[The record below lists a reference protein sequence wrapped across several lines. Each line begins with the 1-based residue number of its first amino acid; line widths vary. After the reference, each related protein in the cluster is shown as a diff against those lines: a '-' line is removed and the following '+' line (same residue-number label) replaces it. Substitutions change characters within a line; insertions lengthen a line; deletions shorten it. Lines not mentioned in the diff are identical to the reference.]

1 MEIALE
7 DGERID
13 SLHVGDFRIV
23 QNRNFFCFGMDAV
36 LLSDFA
42 FSRICFKAK
51 NLKILDL
58 CSGNAIV
65 PILLCGK
72 LKEFDSEKLDFEN
85 SFENLDSRKQL
96 SRNHFEECDVNFSAL
111 EIQNFENHDVRF
123 SALEIQEKI
132 ADMASRTV
140 LLNNLQNKISV
151 KNGDLCRIEN
161 FYDSDSFDA
170 VTCNPPYIL
179 PSNGRQSTNKAKM
192 IARQEI
198 CCSIN
203 DVFRAAFYVLKDGGS
218 FFMVHRPERFDEIVS
233 SLKSSG
239 FRIRNFRLVK
249 PFENENPKMVLFHC
263 IAEKSSGAECQKNQ
277 NLQDEKNDEKVRKN
291 ENIKKNGKIEN
302 LKKLELPPLV
312 IYKEKGVYTLETE
325 KIYGRKANENF

>member
-13 SLHVGDFRIV
+13 SLHAGDFRIV

-42 FSRICFKAK
+42 FSRIDFKAK

-72 LKEFDSEKLDFEN
+72 IKELVFRNHDSENFNFEN
-85 SFENLDSRKQL
+85 SFENLDFRSYDI
-96 SRNHFEECDVNFSAL
+96 H
-111 EIQNFENHDVRF
+111 F

-132 ADMASRTV
+132 ADMAHRTV
-140 LLNNLQNKISV
+140 LLNNLQEKISV
-151 KNGDLCRIEN
+151 KNGDLCKIESL
-161 FYDSDSFDA
+161 YDSDSFDA

-179 PSNGRQSTNKAKM
+179 PSNGRQSANKAKM

-198 CCSIN
+198 CCSLN
-203 DVFRAAFYVLKDGGS
+203 DVLRAAFYVLKDGGS

-239 FRIRNFRLVK
+239 FKIRSFRLVK
-249 PFENENPKMVLFHC
+249 PFENEKAKMVLFHC
-263 IAEKSSGAECQKNQ
+263 VARKKSECQKNQ
-277 NLQDEKNDEKVRKN
+277 NLQDDENVLEN
-291 ENIKKNGKIEN
+291 GNIKKNEKIEN
-302 LKKLELPPLV
+302 LKEIELPPLV

>member
-7 DGERID
+7 AGERID

-42 FSRICFKAK
+42 FSRIDFKAK

-65 PILLCGK
+65 PLLLCGK
-72 LKEFDSEKLDFEN
+72 LKERDFRNHDFGNLEIQDFEN
-85 SFENLDSRKQL
+85 HN
-96 SRNHFEECDVNFSAL
+96 VN
-111 EIQNFENHDVRF
+111 F

-132 ADMASRTV
+132 ADMARRTV
-140 LLNNLQNKISV
+140 LLNNLQDKISV
-151 KNGDLCRIEN
+151 KNGDLCKIEN
-161 FYDSDSFDA
+161 LYDSDSFDA

-179 PSNGRQSTNKAKM
+179 PSNGRQSANKAKM

-198 CCSIN
+198 CCSLN
-203 DVFRAAFYVLKDGGS
+203 DVLRAAFYVLKDGGS

-239 FRIRNFRLVK
+239 FRIKNFRLVK

-263 IAEKSSGAECQKNQ
+263 VAEKNSGAECQKNQ
-277 NLQDEKNDEKVRKN
+277 NLQDEKNDENVW
-291 ENIKKNGKIEN
+291 KNGKTEN
-302 LKKLELPPLV
+302 LKKIELPPLV
-312 IYKEKGVYTLETE
+312 IYKEKGVYTFETE

>member
-42 FSRICFKAK
+42 FSRIDFKAET
-51 NLKILDL
+51 LKILDL

-72 LKEFDSEKLDFEN
+72 LKER
-85 SFENLDSRKQL
+85 DSRKL
-96 SRNHFEECDVNFSAL
+96 VFRNHLEECDVN
-111 EIQNFENHDVRF
+111 F

-132 ADMASRTV
+132 ADMARRTV
-140 LLNNLQNKISV
+140 LLNNLQDKISV
-151 KNGDLCRIEN
+151 KNGDLCKIKN
-161 FYDSDSFDA
+161 LYDSDSFDA

-179 PSNGRQSTNKAKM
+179 PLNGRQSANKAKM

-198 CCSIN
+198 CCSLN
-203 DVFRAAFYVLKDGGS
+203 DVLRAAFYVLKDGGS
-218 FFMVHRPERFDEIVS
+218 FFMIHRPERFDEIVS
-233 SLKSSG
+233 SLKFSG

-263 IAEKSSGAECQKNQ
+263 VAEKNFKSECQKNQ
-277 NLQDEKNDEKVRKN
+277 NLQDEKNDENVREN
-291 ENIKKNGKIEN
+291 ENIRKNGKTEN
-302 LKKLELPPLV
+302 LKKIELPPLV
-312 IYKEKGVYTLETE
+312 IYREKGVYTLETE

>member
-13 SLHVGDFRIV
+13 SLHVGDFKIV

-42 FSRICFKAK
+42 FSRIDFKTE

-65 PILLCGK
+65 PLLLCGK
-72 LKEFDSEKLDFEN
+72 LKERDSKKLV
-85 SFENLDSRKQL
+85 FENLDFGKLVFRDSDYKK
-96 SRNHFEECDVNFSAL
+96 
-111 EIQNFENHDVRF
+111 FENHNAHF

-132 ADMASRTV
+132 ADMARRTV

-151 KNGDLCRIEN
+151 KNGDLLKIEN
-161 FYDSDSFDA
+161 LYDSDSFDA

-179 PSNGRQSTNKAKM
+179 PSNGRQSLNKAKM

-198 CCSIN
+198 CCSLN
-203 DVFRAAFYVLKDGGS
+203 DVLRAAFYVLKDDGS

-239 FRIRNFRLVK
+239 FKIRNFRFVK
-249 PFENENPKMVLFHC
+249 PFENENAKMVLFHC
-263 IAEKSSGAECQKNQ
+263 VAVKKSECQKSQ
-277 NLQDEKNDEKVRKN
+277 NLQDNEKDENVWKN
-291 ENIKKNGKIEN
+291 ENIKKSWEIEN
-302 LKKLELPPLV
+302 LKKIEIPPLV
-312 IYKEKGVYTLETE
+312 IYKEKGVYSLETE
-325 KIYGRKANENF
+325 EIYGRKANENF

>member
-111 EIQNFENHDVRF
+111 EV
-123 SALEIQEKI
+123 QEKI
-132 ADMASRTV
+132 ADMARRTV
-140 LLNNLQNKISV
+140 LLNNLQDKISV
-151 KNGDLCRIEN
+151 KNGDLCKIEN
-161 FYDSDSFDA
+161 LYDSDSFDA

-179 PSNGRQSTNKAKM
+179 PSNGRQSANRAKM

-203 DVFRAAFYVLKDGGS
+203 DVLWAAFYVLKDGGS

-233 SLKSSG
+233 SLKFSG
-239 FRIRNFRLVK
+239 FRIKNFRLVK

-263 IAEKSSGAECQKNQ
+263 VAEKSSGAECQKNQ
-277 NLQDEKNDEKVRKN
+277 NLKDEKNDENVREN
-291 ENIKKNGKIEN
+291 ENIMKNGKIEN
-302 LKKLELPPLV
+302 LKKLGLPPLV

>member
-7 DGERID
+7 AGERID

-42 FSRICFKAK
+42 FSRIDFKAK
-51 NLKILDL
+51 NLKVLDL

-65 PILLCGK
+65 PLLLCGK
-72 LKEFDSEKLDFEN
+72 LKERDFRNHDFGNLEIQDFEN
-85 SFENLDSRKQL
+85 HN
-96 SRNHFEECDVNFSAL
+96 VN
-111 EIQNFENHDVRF
+111 F

-132 ADMASRTV
+132 ADMARRTV
-140 LLNNLQNKISV
+140 LLNNLQDKISV
-151 KNGDLCRIEN
+151 KNGDLCKIEN
-161 FYDSDSFDA
+161 LYDSDSFDA

-179 PSNGRQSTNKAKM
+179 PSNGRQSANKAKM

-198 CCSIN
+198 CCSLN
-203 DVFRAAFYVLKDGGS
+203 DVLRAAFYVLKDGGS

-239 FRIRNFRLVK
+239 FGIKNFRLVK

-263 IAEKSSGAECQKNQ
+263 VAEKNFKSECQKNQ
-277 NLQDEKNDEKVRKN
+277 NLQDEKNDENVW
-291 ENIKKNGKIEN
+291 KNGKTEN
-302 LKKLELPPLV
+302 LKKIELPPLV

>member
-7 DGERID
+7 NGERID
-13 SLHVGDFRIV
+13 SLHAGDFKIV

-42 FSRICFKAK
+42 FRRIDFKAR
-51 NLKILDL
+51 NLRILDL

-65 PILLCGK
+65 PLLLCGN
-72 LKEFDSEKLDFEN
+72 LKKNDSKNFDFRNPDFK
-85 SFENLDSRKQL
+85 NLED
-96 SRNHFEECDVNFSAL
+96 CDV
-111 EIQNFENHDVRF
+111 HF

-140 LLNNLQNKISV
+140 LLNNLQDKISV
-151 KNGDLCRIEN
+151 KNGDLCKIEN
-161 FYDSDSFDA
+161 LYDSNSFDA

-179 PSNGRQSTNKAKM
+179 PSAGRQSANKAKM

-198 CCSIN
+198 CCSID
-203 DVFRAAFYVLKDGGS
+203 DVLRAAFYVLKDGGS

-233 SLKSSG
+233 SLVKNG
-239 FRIRNFRLVK
+239 FQIKNYRLVK
-249 PFENENPKMVLFHC
+249 PFENENPKMALFHC
-263 IAEKSSGAECQKNQ
+263 VAEKSGGAEYQRNL
-277 NLQDEKNDEKVRKN
+277 NLQDDENNKNACKN
-291 ENIKKNGKIEN
+291 ENIKKIADTEN
-302 LKKLELPPLV
+302 LRKLEIPPLV

-325 KIYGRKANENF
+325 KIYGRKANENS